1 MGDAVMRMTPKP
13 ACQTM
18 TGPRWL
24 TLLGALLVLG
34 ALNFSIV
41 GKERI
46 KTEGEIVYLQ
56 LAPLD
61 PRALMQ
67 GDYMALRFALV
78 QQVDKTLGRDAA
90 GGVSAAREG
99 EVRFAGVVLAPDRI
113 AALAD
118 ASTPAMLKL
127 RYRIRN
133 GQVWLG
139 TNAFF
144 FQEGDAQRFSN
155 ARYGEFRVDRDS
167 GEAVLVG
174 LRDAALK
181 PL

>member
-1 MGDAVMRMTPKP
+1 MNKS
-13 ACQTM
+13 M

-24 TLLGALLVLG
+24 TLLGAALVFG

-41 GKERI
+41 GKENI
-46 KTEGEIVYLQ
+46 KRSGEIIYLR
-56 LAPLD
+56 LAPVD
-61 PRALMQ
+61 PRSLMQ

-78 QQVDKTLGRDAA
+78 QQLDKTLGRDAA
-90 GGVSAAREG
+90 PSAASGPREG
-99 EVRFAGVVLAPDRI
+99 EVRFAHV
-113 AALAD
+113 ALAAD
-118 ASTPAMLKL
+118 RVASLADTAAPATLRL

-144 FQEGDAQRFSN
+144 FQEGDAVRFSS
-155 ARYGEFRVDRDS
+155 ARYGEFRVDRAS

-174 LRDAALK
+174 LRDETLKAL
-181 PL
+181 

>member
-1 MGDAVMRMTPKP
+1 MNKP
-13 ACQTM
+13 M

-24 TLLGALLVLG
+24 ALLGALFVFG

-46 KTEGEIVYLQ
+46 KGRGEVVYLR

-61 PRALMQ
+61 PRSLMQ

-78 QQVDKTLGRDAA
+78 QELDKGAA
-90 GGVSAAREG
+90 GGTREG
-99 EVRFAGVVLAPDRI
+99 EVRFAPVALGPDRV

-118 ASTPAMLKL
+118 ATSPATLKL

-144 FQEGDAQRFSN
+144 FQEGDAERFSA
-155 ARYGEFRVDRDS
+155 ARFGEFRVDRAG

-174 LRDAALK
+174 LRDEALK
-181 PL
+181 AL

>member
-1 MGDAVMRMTPKP
+1 MNKS
-13 ACQTM
+13 M

-24 TLLGALLVLG
+24 TLLGAALVFG

-41 GKERI
+41 GKENI
-46 KTEGEIVYLQ
+46 KRSGEVVLLQ
-56 LAPLD
+56 LAPID
-61 PRALMQ
+61 PRSLMQ

-78 QQVDKTLGRDAA
+78 QELDKTLGRDAA
-90 GGVSAAREG
+90 PSAASGPREG
-99 EVRFAGVVLAPDRI
+99 EVRFANV
-113 AALAD
+113 ALAAD
-118 ASTPAMLKL
+118 RVASLADTAAPATLRL

-144 FQEGDAQRFSN
+144 FHEGDAARFSS
-155 ARYGEFRVDRDS
+155 ARYGEFRVDRAS

-174 LRDAALK
+174 LRDETLKAL
-181 PL
+181 

>member
-1 MGDAVMRMTPKP
+1 MNRQMT
-13 ACQTM
+13 A
-18 TGPRWL
+18 PRWL

-34 ALNFSIV
+34 ALNFSIG

-46 KTEGEIVYLQ
+46 KSDGEIVYLR
-56 LAPLD
+56 LAPVD
-61 PRALMQ
+61 PRSLMQ

-78 QQVDKTLGRDAA
+78 QELDQAVA
-90 GGVSAAREG
+90 GGAREG
-99 EVRFAGVVLAPDRI
+99 EVRLAPVALGPDRV
-113 AALAD
+113 AVLAD
-118 ASTPAMLKL
+118 ATVPATLKL

-144 FQEGDAQRFSN
+144 FQEGDAERFSG
-155 ARYGEFRVDRDS
+155 ARYGEFRVDRAS

-174 LRDAALK
+174 LRDPGLK